1 MFFLY
6 MNRFIN
12 FLIWFVFLS
21 LLKICMFFNILISFE
36 RDIYINNVFILFY
49 FMYLNFNDL

>member
-1 MFFLY
+1 
-6 MNRFIN
+6 MNLFMCERGIN
-12 FLIWFVFLS
+12 FFIWFVFLS

-36 RDIYINNVFILFY
+36 RDIYIKNVFILFY

>member
-1 MFFLY
+1 ML
-6 MNRFIN
+6 MNLFMCERGIN

-36 RDIYINNVFILFY
+36 SDIYINNVFILFI
-49 FMYLNFNDL
+49 LCI

>member
-1 MFFLY
+1 MCE
-6 MNRFIN
+6 RGIN
-12 FLIWFVFLS
+12 FFIWFVFFS

-36 RDIYINNVFILFY
+36 RDIYIKNVFILFY

>member
-1 MFFLY
+1 
-6 MNRFIN
+6 MNLFMCERGIN

-36 RDIYINNVFILFY
+36 SDIYINNIFILFY

>member
-1 MFFLY
+1 
-6 MNRFIN
+6 MNLFMCERGIN
-12 FLIWFVFLS
+12 FLIWFVFFS

-36 RDIYINNVFILFY
+36 RDIYIKNVFILFY

>member
-1 MFFLY
+1 
-6 MNRFIN
+6 MNLFMCERGIN
-12 FLIWFVFLS
+12 FFIWFVFFS